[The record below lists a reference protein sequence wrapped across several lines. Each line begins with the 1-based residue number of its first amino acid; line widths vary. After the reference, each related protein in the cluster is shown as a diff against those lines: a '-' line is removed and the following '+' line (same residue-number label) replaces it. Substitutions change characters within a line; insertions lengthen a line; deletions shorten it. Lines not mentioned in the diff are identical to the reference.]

1 MAHPSRLTDRSSGG
15 KGPRRP
21 RGGAGVPARVRAQ
34 RGRGDKDP
42 AKRWTRWEAA
52 VSAVGE
58 AEPIADAIAAVADDA
73 AAAAAHALSFR
84 RHVPPV
90 RRRRWPRRPAD
101 GRVREMREARAAP
114 ASRRVRPDHGV
125 GGHALLDRGDN
136 VRRQAASGRTR
147 LPSSPEHGAVGGQQ
161 LRVPAGTAAATQRV
175 RAPPVRAPPPRGGRL
190 LFRPTLGP
198 TFSPTVSPSSS
209 PSISPAGFSHRLN
222 KLPSRLISD
231 RRGGC
236 FYVCFS
242 SREEADLAAGPNRP

>member
-161 LRVPAGTAAATQRV
+161 LRVPAGTAAAT
-175 RAPPVRAPPPRGGRL
+175 
-190 LFRPTLGP
+190 
-198 TFSPTVSPSSS
+198 
-209 PSISPAGFSHRLN
+209 AGN
-222 KLPSRLISD
+222 
-231 RRGGC
+231 G
-236 FYVCFS
+236 
-242 SREEADLAAGPNRP
+242 